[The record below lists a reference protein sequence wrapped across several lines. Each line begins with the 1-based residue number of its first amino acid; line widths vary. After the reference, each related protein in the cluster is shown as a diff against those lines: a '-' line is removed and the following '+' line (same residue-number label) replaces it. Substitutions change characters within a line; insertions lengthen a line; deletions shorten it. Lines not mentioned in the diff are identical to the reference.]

1 MIQRKIRRT
10 AIALAGAAGVML
22 GAVPSLPAQADSTQ
36 SRDLAAVRAATAKY
50 HNEAKAIADGF
61 HATDECVAIPGV
73 GAMGYHYVN
82 FKLFGQPLDV
92 GKPAA
97 LIYQPNGNGGRKLV
111 AVEYFT
117 VDEDQDLSTDDDK
130 PSLFGVEFDGPMEG
144 HEEGM
149 PVHYDLHV
157 WVWQHNPDGMFEQ
170 WNPAGSC

>member
-1 MIQRKIRRT
+1 MIQRKIHRSAT
-10 AIALAGAAGVML
+10 ALACVAGVTL
-22 GAVPSLPAQADSTQ
+22 GVSLSLPAQAGTMQ
-36 SRDLAAVRAATAKY
+36 NKDLAAARAATAQY
-50 HNEAKAIADGF
+50 HNESTAIADGY
-61 HATDECVAIPGV
+61 HATDECVAVPDI

-82 FKLFGQPLDV
+82 FELFGQPLDV
-92 GKPAA
+92 RKPAA

-111 AVEYFT
+111 AVEYFA

-157 WVWQHNPDGMFEQ
+157 WVWQHNPAGMFEQ
-170 WNPAGSC
+170 FNPAGSC